1 MKKVEV
7 EKSSVTA
14 GRGEV
19 SVDSLI
25 QVEEIDITAEDV
37 KDGCHQKRRS

>member
-1 MKKVEV
+1 M

-25 QVEEIDITAEDV
+25 QVEEIDITAEGWLSPEE
-37 KDGCHQKRRS
+37 KELMKR